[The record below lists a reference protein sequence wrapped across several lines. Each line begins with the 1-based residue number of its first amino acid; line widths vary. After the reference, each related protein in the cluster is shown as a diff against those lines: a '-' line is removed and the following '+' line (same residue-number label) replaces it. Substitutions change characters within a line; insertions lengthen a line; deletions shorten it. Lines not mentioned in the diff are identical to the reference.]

1 MSWSPIALSIPSVG
15 ASSLVAELN
24 RFTIAPW
31 SYGVAEGEGLQTW
44 LSFPDAVDAVSN
56 KLALVPSSAVFVIAI
71 TASNYQDFANQCAT
85 LAAVFPFPEL
95 TLWQSRANSLV
106 SLAVDKYQLIN
117 EQTTNRLSGL
127 NSFPAVR
134 EAAAF
139 DLTAASIT
147 AAADYSGTDALAALN
162 DFQIRKLAYD
172 AAAITPLPP
181 LSGGTGWRF
190 YAASDGANGIK
201 SGHPGAENTLTAML
215 VLTGTPEDLVFL
227 NELMP

>member
-1 MSWSPIALSIPSVG
+1 MSWSPI
-15 ASSLVAELN
+15 SLVNPAPVVELFDLN
-24 RFTIAPW
+24 LARFTIAPW
-31 SYGVAEGEGLQTW
+31 SYGVAEGQGLQTW
-44 LSFPDAVDAVSN
+44 LSFPDAVDAVSK

-85 LAAVFPFPEL
+85 MAAVFPFPEL
-95 TLWQSRANSLV
+95 TLWQRRANSLV
-106 SLAVDKYQLIN
+106 NLAVDKYQLVN

-139 DLTAASIT
+139 DLKAASIT
-147 AAADYSGTDALAALN
+147 AAADYSGADALASLN
-162 DFQIRKLAYD
+162 DFQVRKLAYD

-215 VLTGTPEDLVFL
+215 VLTGTPEDLVFI